1 MTLNR
6 LGSPSQEHRPL
17 TPYEKG
23 QMLTH
28 YPTVGPTEMA
38 SRLRRSVSSIKYH
51 WAEIRPRKH
60 VPSPP
65 MSREEWVNR
74 QYDDTVAA

>member
-17 TPYEKG
+17 TPYERG

-38 SRLRRSVSSIKYH
+38 RRLHRSISSIKYH
-51 WAEIRPRKH
+51 WAEIRPKKPEIQ
-60 VPSPP
+60 VENVSDFST
-65 MSREEWVNR
+65 M
-74 QYDDTVAA
+74 AA